1 MICETEKRGRRLDGV
16 GRQPFSKLS
25 EKVRLW
31 SFMYCISS
39 GVVHVIWFA
48 TLMMRFVSDN
58 ARAHHD
64 ESTTMDPLFTMEL
77 RRKLRRK
84 MSAKLVSLLF
94 MSAAPQARGFTQAL
108 LHPQLT
114 YAVVDKARHLRRC
127 MRVTQSA
134 RRASS
139 NDSGFE
145 ASDGVND
152 EEISDMTMGAT
163 IRIDDGGS
171 DLTDRF
177 KYKVNALMGV
187 FDPPSEQDNERVSG
201 HILNAMVT
209 FPVRYTFHVVGRG
222 DSAAFVDAVRAVV
235 DQVTGDDQLVMKVTP
250 RGTKFTKLLIEANVQ
265 SSSMVSSIYE
275 QLEALEQVVM
285 KF

>member
-1 MICETEKRGRRLDGV
+1 
-16 GRQPFSKLS
+16 
-25 EKVRLW
+25 
-31 SFMYCISS
+31 
-39 GVVHVIWFA
+39 
-48 TLMMRFVSDN
+48 
-58 ARAHHD
+58 
-64 ESTTMDPLFTMEL
+64 
-77 RRKLRRK
+77 
-84 MSAKLVSLLF
+84 
-94 MSAAPQARGFTQAL
+94 
-108 LHPQLT
+108 
-114 YAVVDKARHLRRC
+114 

-139 NDSGFE
+139 NDSGFD
-145 ASDGVND
+145 ASDGANNID
-152 EEISDMTMGAT
+152 ENSDMTMGAT

-222 DSAAFVDAVRAVV
+222 DSTAFVDAVRAVV
-235 DQVTGDDQLVMKVTP
+235 DQVTGDDQVVMKVTP